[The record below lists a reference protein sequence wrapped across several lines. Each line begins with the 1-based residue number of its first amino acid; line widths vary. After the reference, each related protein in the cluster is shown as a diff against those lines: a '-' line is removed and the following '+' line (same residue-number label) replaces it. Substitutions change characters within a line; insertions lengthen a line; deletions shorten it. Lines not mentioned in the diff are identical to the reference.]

1 MLTSCLLPWNM
12 WQNKSHDAL
21 LITCHP
27 PFSFLFRLHFLDK
40 NLKYN
45 SWGSGSWP
53 SYPEGFWWSLLV
65 PQQARSHNNKE
76 EVNWACLREQQ
87 ASRFTACLR
96 SGLALLHSPHPG
108 LRRPA
113 CQKPPNASSPALHH
127 FTCYTSNFRD
137 PPLPIA
143 DRFEKEDMSLDSW
156 TLSDPLWGKAR
167 PTNFSTHKDKSLL
180 VAGMTEAC
188 FVTPF

>member
-1 MLTSCLLPWNM
+1 MHSWLCVIFLPFFFNLL
-12 WQNKSHDAL
+12 AL
-21 LITCHP
+21 
-27 PFSFLFRLHFLDK
+27 SKLDK
-40 NLKYN
+40 NLKYS
-45 SWGSGSWP
+45 SWGSGRWP
-53 SYPEGFWWSLLV
+53 SYPEGFWWSLPV

-108 LRRPA
+108 LRHPA

-127 FTCYTSNFRD
+127 FTCYTSNFRN
-137 PPLPIA
+137 PSLPIT
-143 DRFEKEDMSLDSW
+143 DRLQKEDVS
-156 TLSDPLWGKAR
+156 SDLLKPPDPICGTAR
-167 PTNFSTHKDKSLL
+167 PTAFSTNKDKSLL

-188 FVTPF
+188 FEMPL